1 MLIALNP
8 NEAID
13 KMYSEDMIQK
23 YTNVSLGGLPPHI
36 YAIGIQNS
44 SYIWKPQN
52 PMIEKDY

>member
-44 SYIWKPQN
+44 SYFSKPQN
-52 PMIEKDY
+52 SND